1 MTFDTMTDAY
11 VASNFT
17 SQGYNNVEE
26 MKKGVREQLESNNE
40 ITKESDTQNELLKQ
54 LHTTCKIEV
63 PRELLDTRIKEY
75 KERVQ
80 ANVEASSMTMEDYY
94 TQMQTTEDD
103 FNVQVEQMVQESL
116 ENQLLLEAIAK
127 KEKISADDGGY
138 EDYVKSVVTDY
149 GFESEEALINQ
160 YGEDYVKNA
169 YVSDK
174 TMELLI
180 NNAKIT
186 YDEKKDAADQEKS
199 EQNKDDSAN
208 DSKKK
213 KEKAE

>member
-1 MTFDTMTDAY
+1 
-11 VASNFT
+11 
-17 SQGYNNVEE
+17 
-26 MKKGVREQLESNNE
+26 
-40 ITKESDTQNELLKQ
+40 
-54 LHTTCKIEV
+54 
-63 PRELLDTRIKEY
+63 
-75 KERVQ
+75 
-80 ANVEASSMTMEDYY
+80 MTMEDYY

>member
-1 MTFDTMTDAY
+1 M
-11 VASNFT
+11 
-17 SQGYNNVEE
+17 
-26 MKKGVREQLESNNE
+26 
-40 ITKESDTQNELLKQ
+40 
-54 LHTTCKIEV
+54 
-63 PRELLDTRIKEY
+63 
-75 KERVQ
+75 
-80 ANVEASSMTMEDYY
+80 
-94 TQMQTTEDD
+94 
-103 FNVQVEQMVQESL
+103 
-116 ENQLLLEAIAK
+116 
-127 KEKISADDGGY
+127 
-138 EDYVKSVVTDY
+138 TDY